1 MNLFL
6 NSFKLLNSKE
16 KFNLLIIFFLITV
29 SSILEMIGIGLI
41 LPLLTLIIDDNY
53 FFNNEI
59 INIIK
64 VQLNIN
70 NKNEFML
77 LILILVI
84 LANLIK
90 AIFLTLTAWKQ
101 AKDISQIHIRFTNKL
116 YLDYIKSPWEFLMY
130 KNSGTL
136 LRNIHS
142 STYEFTSKILTSYI
156 QIATELV
163 MLIFVTSMLIF
174 VELKITIISIFFLLV
189 VGFLSQS
196 ITKKYNYKFGEIR
209 QKNLQW
215 INKHL
220 IETFRSFKLIKV
232 FNKESIFS
240 KKYHEVSSNEIIAK
254 TTQDIFN
261 RLPRIWIEFLTI
273 SVICIVIIISSK
285 YNENFTEFVPLIGLF
300 VAASYKLLPSL
311 SRILNTMQS
320 LRFAKPAVDDLQ
332 KEIEEINKKN
342 YQEIKKT
349 QIEEINF
356 NKNIIIENISYTYGN
371 SKIDV
376 FKNFTYEI
384 KKDKVLGVIGAS
396 GSGKSTLI
404 DLLMGIIN
412 PQSGNIYVDDKNI
425 KNITKSWQRNI
436 GYVPQDTY
444 LLDESIKN
452 NIAFGIPEKLIN
464 IKKINEIIASLGL
477 KKMIDDL
484 PYGIESYVGDNG
496 VKLSGGQKQRL
507 GLARALYISP
517 KIIILD
523 EATSA
528 LDIENE
534 EKILKLIG
542 GIKNK
547 ISIIIISHRESIF
560 PYCDQILNLDQAK

>member
-1 MNLFL
+1 M
-6 NSFKLLNSKE
+6 
-16 KFNLLIIFFLITV
+16 
-29 SSILEMIGIGLI
+29 
-41 LPLLTLIIDDNY
+41 
-53 FFNNEI
+53 
-59 INIIK
+59 
-64 VQLNIN
+64 
-70 NKNEFML
+70 
-77 LILILVI
+77 
-84 LANLIK
+84 
-90 AIFLTLTAWKQ
+90 
-101 AKDISQIHIRFTNKL
+101 
-116 YLDYIKSPWEFLMY
+116 
-130 KNSGTL
+130 
-136 LRNIHS
+136 
-142 STYEFTSKILTSYI
+142 
-156 QIATELV
+156 
-163 MLIFVTSMLIF
+163 
-174 VELKITIISIFFLLV
+174 
-189 VGFLSQS
+189 
-196 ITKKYNYKFGEIR
+196 
-209 QKNLQW
+209 
-215 INKHL
+215 
-220 IETFRSFKLIKV
+220 
-232 FNKESIFS
+232 
-240 KKYHEVSSNEIIAK
+240 
-254 TTQDIFN
+254 
-261 RLPRIWIEFLTI
+261 
-273 SVICIVIIISSK
+273 
-285 YNENFTEFVPLIGLF
+285 
-300 VAASYKLLPSL
+300 
-311 SRILNTMQS
+311 
-320 LRFAKPAVDDLQ
+320 
-332 KEIEEINKKN
+332 
-342 YQEIKKT
+342 
-349 QIEEINF
+349 
-356 NKNIIIENISYTYGN
+356 
-371 SKIDV
+371 
-376 FKNFTYEI
+376 
-384 KKDKVLGVIGAS
+384 GVIGAS